1 MRQKITN
8 ILKAHYRNYFADII
22 LVVICWQHQKNV
34 LSYIHKDIFGGVMAS
49 KKFVILS
56 VMFCLLAILFFV
68 LFELSVIKNMTLYLA
83 LVYVAYFAGLAL
95 LYNSMNLR
103 QSNKR
108 KSANVTL
115 VFSLIIILTS
125 IVLMIYGLAS
135 GELDLWW
142 SI

>member
-1 MRQKITN
+1 
-8 ILKAHYRNYFADII
+8 
-22 LVVICWQHQKNV
+22 
-34 LSYIHKDIFGGVMAS
+34 MAS

>member
-1 MRQKITN
+1 MYYPIYVKIF
-8 ILKAHYRNYFADII
+8 LE
-22 LVVICWQHQKNV
+22 
-34 LSYIHKDIFGGVMAS
+34 GVMAS

-56 VMFCLLAILFFV
+56 VLFCLLAILFFV

-95 LYNSMNLR
+95 FYNSINLR
-103 QSNKR
+103 QTNKR

-115 VFSLIIILTS
+115 VFSLIIILAS
-125 IVLMIYGLAS
+125 IVLMICGFVS